1 MEMQLCPVTL
11 TGIMMLAA
19 QDKSYEPLVRTFTP
33 LQIISISETCFASIE
48 R

>member
-1 MEMQLCPVTL
+1 MEMQLCPATL

-33 LQIISISETCFASIE
+33 LHFFISETCFASIE